1 MDVQICKGITLPV
14 DISKLVPQD
23 DITDLATVLENGGG
37 KYAALKHIVY
47 IGLRN
52 ILMDSH
58 AGISTDEPD
67 YQAKALAVVE
77 KKLAALM
84 AGEVRVASTREGDP
98 VKAEAIRIASD
109 RIKAALK
116 KAGRKVSDVDPKAL
130 RAKAV
135 ELVSKDEAIMV
146 IAAQRVAEA
155 KAVAAPDE
163 LTEGL

>member
-1 MDVQICKGITLPV
+1 MVNVNVGKGLEIAV
-14 DISKLVPQD
+14 DFDAMPANAKAHLFY
-23 DITDLATVLENGGG
+23 LGA
-37 KYAALKHIVY
+37 
-47 IGLRN
+47 RN
-52 ILMDSH
+52 CLMDSH

-67 YQAKALAVVE
+67 YQDKARAVVE

-135 ELVSKDEAIMV
+135 ELAAKDESIMV
-146 IAAQRVAEA
+146 MATQRVAET
-155 KAVAAPDE
+155 KAVTAPDE